1 MEDRNT
7 NRDATRKPNNLQ
19 RTPNNLQRTPNN
31 GWVQLPLQFAPIP
44 QVFGPAHNIKLRA
57 SDRHPVGKWRFVA
70 WPQLDDVAAH
80 VEQGGLFGTVPSTFA
95 LSGGLHLSALDVDRG
110 DASKLT
116 DAYPALASI
125 PSWQPGRMHCYY
137 PDTVS
142 RPNSTVGV
150 RRRRRRAY
158 GAPMDF
164 SRTTERGLLE
174 LADVISKWPNGPR
187 CVPFPANLVR
197 SPRPRQDANASR
209 QEQAHALARPIACPV
224 GLAKPLAKLRNVAI
238 GHRHPALVVEASR
251 WAGRQT
257 WNGRV
262 LDDAWLLRHLWRLAL
277 GMRHRLP
284 DDEVAGV
291 VGWAVSM
298 RVVFAAMTHTSE
310 WIRKQARRGRKGG
323 VVSKG
328 GGRPRKWA
336 SEAERLRASREPTS
350 THGGSRPGAGRKPKP
365 KQSSVRKQA
374 NGGSAVAGTPP
385 KGEGL
390 CAVAGSREGDPRKEE
405 TGSTLAPHDE
415 R

>member
-1 MEDRNT
+1 MEDRST
-7 NRDATRKPNNLQ
+7 NRDATGKPNNLQ
-19 RTPNNLQRTPNN
+19 RTPNNLQR
-31 GWVQLPLQFAPIP
+31 WVQLPLQFAPIP

-137 PDTVS
+137 PDTVE
-142 RPNSTVGV
+142 RPSLGWSFGDVGGEV
-150 RRRRRRAY
+150 RSANGFLAHY
-158 GAPMDF
+158 
-164 SRTTERGLLE
+164 RTGPLE
-174 LADVISKWPNGPR
+174 LADAISKWPNGPR

-197 SPRPRQDANASR
+197 SPRPRQDANASH

-262 LDDAWLLRHLWRLAL
+262 LDVEWLLTHLWRLAI
-277 GMRHRLP
+277 GMTDRLP
-284 DDEVAGV
+284 DDEVAGI

-298 RVVFAAMTHTSE
+298 RPVFRAMTHTSE
-310 WIRKQARRGRKGG
+310 WIRKQTRRGKLSGKARR
-323 VVSKG
+323 
-328 GGRPRKWA
+328 
-336 SEAERLRASREPTS
+336 EATASRDTAIV
-350 THGGSRPGAGRKPKP
+350 GAVERGESMR
-365 KQSSVRKQA
+365 
-374 NGGSAVAGTPP
+374 AVAMAH
-385 KGEGL
+385 GL
-390 CAVAGSREGDPRKEE
+390 TDGAVRHIVGRDA
-405 TGSTLAPHDE
+405 
-415 R
+415 